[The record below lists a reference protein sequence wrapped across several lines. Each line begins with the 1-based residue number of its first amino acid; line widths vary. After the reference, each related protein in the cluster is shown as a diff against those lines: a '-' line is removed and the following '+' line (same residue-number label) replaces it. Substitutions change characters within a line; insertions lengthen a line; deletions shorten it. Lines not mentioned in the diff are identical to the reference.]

1 MSANGIENGI
11 DSGIEMALKFLET
24 YNVSKKKNA
33 INIIHAIHE
42 DKNRTIQ
49 QIADAAGVS
58 KRTAAR
64 YIKEFQD
71 AGILRR
77 EGSDISGEWI
87 LS

>member
-1 MSANGIENGI
+1 
-11 DSGIEMALKFLET
+11 MALKFVET
-24 YNVSKKKNA
+24 YNSIKKKNA
-33 INIIHAIHE
+33 MNIVLATRE

-71 AGILRR
+71 AGVLRR
-77 EGSDISGEWI
+77 EGSDINGEWI